1 MTLFAS
7 EAGMVGVAG
16 RNTRRVCGTFD
27 SGWRL
32 YMNFLWFL
40 IVGLVAG
47 WLAGT
52 LVKGGGFGLVG
63 DLIVGVVG
71 AFIGGFLFSTF
82 GVSAGGGLIG
92 SIIVATI
99 GAVVLLFLVRLIKRA

>member
-7 EAGMVGVAG
+7 EAGMVGLVG

-32 YMNFLWFL
+32 YMNLLWFL

-71 AFIGGFLFSTF
+71 AFVGGFLFSTF

-92 SIIVATI
+92 SIVVATI